1 MRTMIMRTLDKRT
14 LIRRAARGLGAL
26 AALAALAGVPLGAA
40 AADEEFYKGKTVT
53 FIVGTAVGGGYDTYS
68 RLVAAHIGAHLGG
81 RPTVVAQNMP
91 GAAGVRAASYLYNL
105 APKDGTTIGMVDEA
119 ISLNQILGTQEL
131 RFDMTKFNWIGR
143 VLANSAVLF
152 ARREAAV
159 QKIEDAYSKE
169 LIVSSTGTASRLNWT
184 VLKKLLGLKLTLISG
199 YQGSNDSL
207 LALTRGEVDALS
219 MPWSILR
226 ITGAHLIRDHA
237 INLLLQ
243 TGAEKAPGLD
253 EVPRMIDLARND
265 DERALLALFS
275 SPSSIGRSV
284 LAPPG
289 LRAERVE
296 ELRRAF
302 SATIED
308 ASFLADLDRAKLDR
322 NPLSGEELQKTI
334 AANAALPQS
343 LIQRARRIA
352 DGTAE

>member
-1 MRTMIMRTLDKRT
+1 MRTLDMRT
-14 LIRRAARGLGAL
+14 LMRRAARGLAAL

-119 ISLNQILGTQEL
+119 ISLNQVLGTQEL

-159 QKIEDAYSKE
+159 QRIEDAYSKE
-169 LIVSSTGTASRLNWT
+169 LIVSSTGTASHLNWT

-265 DERALLALFS
+265 DERAVLQLFS

-334 AANAALPQS
+334 AATAGLPQS